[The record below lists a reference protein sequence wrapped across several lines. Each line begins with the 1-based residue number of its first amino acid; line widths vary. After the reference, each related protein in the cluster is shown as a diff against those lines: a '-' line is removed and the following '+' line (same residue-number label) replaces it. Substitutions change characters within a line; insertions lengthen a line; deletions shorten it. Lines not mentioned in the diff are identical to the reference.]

1 MIAVSI
7 FVDILVELKK
17 KTNVSEAKIPINLL
31 EVRGGALASFT
42 HLSQK
47 VNKAMRIE
55 YGRQTSYLS

>member
-1 MIAVSI
+1 MLDSTAVLI
-7 FVDILVELKK
+7 FLDILVELK

-47 VNKAMRIE
+47 
-55 YGRQTSYLS
+55 S